1 MGRLFAI
8 SDIHGCFKP
17 FYELVFNAIKLT
29 KLDQL
34 ILLGDYIDRGNQS
47 KEVIDFII
55 DLKRE
60 GFRITPLTGNHEVM
74 LINSYYDQDELPL
87 WLINSG
93 LTTMESFH
101 IKSIRDL
108 DNLYLRFFIGLE
120 YYKIIGDVV
129 FVHAGFNDMAP
140 DPFIDKDGMIWE
152 CGLSYGNP
160 MLSGK
165 TIVHGHRPKT
175 VSFVEKLISERSKI
189 IPIDTGCVYEK
200 ETGYGILSAL
210 EVNSMTLFSVT
221 NY

>member
-74 LINSYYDQDELPL
+74 LINSYYNQDELPL

-101 IKSIRDL
+101 IKSIMDL

-120 YYKIIGDVV
+120 YYKIIGNFV

-140 DPFIDKDGMIWE
+140 DPFLDKDGMIWE
-152 CGLSYGNP
+152 CGLSYSNP

>member
-1 MGRLFAI
+1 MNRLFAI

-17 FYELVFNAIKLT
+17 FYELVFNTIKLT
-29 KLDQL
+29 KFDQL

-47 KEVIDFII
+47 KEVIDLII

-60 GFRITPLTGNHEVM
+60 GFRITPLIGNHEVM
-74 LINSYYDQDELPL
+74 LINSYYNQDELPL

-101 IKSIRDL
+101 IKSIKDL

-120 YYKIIGDVV
+120 YYKIIEDVV
-129 FVHAGFNDMAP
+129 FVHAGFNDMAL
-140 DPFIDKDGMIWE
+140 DPYLDKDGMIWE
-152 CGLSYGNP
+152 CGLSYNNP

-175 VSFVEKLISERSKI
+175 VSFVKKLISEKSKI

-210 EVNSMTLFSVT
+210 EVNSMALFSVT